1 MNDHPIKKRLSKA
14 AIESMTTL
22 KEFQRTGVEFE
33 VKPYPARDSETFAI
47 WRPFKEVKRL
57 CTNEAKGY
65 FGDIEPFKYLDT
77 ENDASKDEIIEV
89 TTPGCCPECLRNVG
103 KEELAMFGG
112 FCEECREWRL

>member
-1 MNDHPIKKRLSKA
+1 MNDHPITKRLSKA

-33 VKPYPARDSETFAI
+33 VKPYPARDSKTFAI
-47 WRPFKEVKRL
+47 WRPFKEIKRL

-77 ENDASKDEIIEV
+77 EKPVKDDKKLQQRLKII
-89 TTPGCCPECLRNVG
+89 
-103 KEELAMFGG
+103 GG
-112 FCEECREWRL
+112 YEYEFK